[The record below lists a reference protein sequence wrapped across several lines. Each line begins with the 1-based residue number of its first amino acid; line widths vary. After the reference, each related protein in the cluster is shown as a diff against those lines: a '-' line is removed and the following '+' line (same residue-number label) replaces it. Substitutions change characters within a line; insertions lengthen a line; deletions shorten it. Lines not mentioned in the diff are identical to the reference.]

1 MTFKSGLILG
11 INTGHDSGVTV
22 IEDNQIVFAEN
33 EERISRIKGFT
44 GFPLQTLHE
53 VEKRFDLSK
62 VEVVAIEG
70 KRILPIRSAA
80 EFIESTDSAYMEILE
95 RLGLYRFM
103 IGSRSGVKF
112 SQNILRLLQIRK
124 RSSLL
129 HLLDSFGLDKARKE
143 FFDHHLAHAASAT
156 LVTYSGNSAP
166 GLSISFDASGEGFC
180 SKICSFDGFTL
191 TEHKEFNLPSFY
203 SPANLYMQVTKL
215 LGYTPMR
222 HEGKITGLAA
232 LGNPTETCN
241 ILENYFYFDK
251 NNLKWVNK
259 FGYRNQLRCRLTEV
273 LKDFSP
279 EDIAAGIQ
287 ALTERNVLNYIENA
301 VIPRFGNQ
309 HIYLSGGL
317 FANVKLNQRIA
328 ESDWCNGLTV
338 APNMGDGGLS
348 LGAAKLSQL
357 PNRPTKSSMYL
368 GHEILES
375 QFSISNLPKTMQS
388 QKLSNSA
395 SEIAIALS
403 KGLVVALSIG
413 KMEFGPRALC
423 HRSILYSA
431 KDKEVNTWLNK
442 KLNRTEFMPFA
453 PVVQDVHASR
463 YFKLIDNVDYSSMT
477 VTCEV
482 HSETIERYPAIVH
495 VDNTARPQIVDAK
508 SELIYQVLDH
518 YAEITG
524 EHILV
529 NTSYNM
535 HEEPIVRTIEDSIRA
550 FELSN
555 LDKLF
560 IPGYEI
566 KLKNEKLQSY

>member
-1 MTFKSGLILG
+1 MVFTSRLILG
-11 INTGHDSGVTV
+11 VNTGHDSGVTV
-22 IEDNQIVFAEN
+22 IQDNQVVFAEN

-44 GFPLQTLHE
+44 GFPLQTLQE
-53 VEKRFDLSK
+53 AQKQFDLSK

-70 KRILPIRSAA
+70 KRILPIRSAT
-80 EFIESTDSAYMEILE
+80 EFIEGTDSAYIELLE

-112 SQNILRLLQIRK
+112 SQDILRLLQIRK

-129 HLLDSFGLDKARKE
+129 HLFDSFGLKNARKE
-143 FFDHHLAHAASAT
+143 FFDHHMAHAASAT
-156 LVTYSGNSAP
+156 LVTYSGDTAP

-180 SKICSFDGFTL
+180 SKICSFDGFSL
-191 TEHKEFNLPSFY
+191 TEHPEFSLPSFY

-232 LGNPTETCN
+232 FGNPMETGN

-251 NNLKWVNK
+251 DNLKWVNK
-259 FGYRNQLRCRLTEV
+259 FGYRNQLSCRLTAV
-273 LKDFSP
+273 LKDFNP

-287 ALTERNVLNYIENA
+287 LQTERNVLNYIEHA

-328 ESDWCNGLTV
+328 ESNWCDGLTV

-348 LGAAKLSQL
+348 LGAAKLAQYPSQI
-357 PNRPTKSSMYL
+357 TKSNMYL

-375 QFSISNLPKTMQS
+375 QFSTSKLPKTMQS
-388 QKLSNSA
+388 RKLSDSA
-395 SEIAIALS
+395 FEIAVALS

-423 HRSILYSA
+423 HRSILYTA

-442 KLNRTEFMPFA
+442 KLKRTEFMPFA
-453 PVVQDVHASR
+453 PVVQDVHAGR
-463 YFKLIDNVDYSSMT
+463 YFKLADGVDYSSMT

-482 HSETIERYPAIVH
+482 HSETIQRYPAIVH
-495 VDNTARPQIVDAK
+495 VDNTARPQIIDAK
-508 SELIYQVLDH
+508 SELVYEVLDY
-518 YAEITG
+518 YAELTG

-566 KLKNEKLQSY
+566 SLK